1 MTQSLSIAGQP
12 TRAELGMVSYQT
24 NILGTRGPRKMSA
37 LIPALRDEQEQ
48 CLLQP
53 RDPADSLLE
62 RYASQSEPIIIKHT
76 SSQRLSV
83 CTTITMK
90 VCDIPSDTMAAQT
103 SPFACQQESTRNL
116 NVNILSIATG
126 VMGCQE

>member
-1 MTQSLSIAGQP
+1 
-12 TRAELGMVSYQT
+12 MVSYQT

-62 RYASQSEPIIIKHT
+62 RYASHSDP
-76 SSQRLSV
+76 V
-83 CTTITMK
+83 IT
-90 VCDIPSDTMAAQT
+90 VADPPS
-103 SPFACQQESTRNL
+103 
-116 NVNILSIATG
+116 
-126 VMGCQE
+126 